1 MQKGVSLLNSIIEL
15 NAKKLH
21 GSLAAAEYDR
31 YYENV
36 ADEFRK
42 QINAI
47 DNKNAFVREVMRRAN
62 LATSDAERK
71 QALLALSEL
80 SGQSL
85 SERDFNA
92 FLNGEMDI
100 QL

>member
-1 MQKGVSLLNSIIEL
+1 
-15 NAKKLH
+15 
-21 GSLAAAEYDR
+21 
-31 YYENV
+31 
-36 ADEFRK
+36 
-42 QINAI
+42 
-47 DNKNAFVREVMRRAN
+47 MRRAN